1 MVVKTL
7 TIDDQFVSARP
18 EQTLLE
24 TAKDAGIH
32 IPTLCSMEGISSIG
46 ACRLCLVE
54 VEGSAKL
61 LPACVTRAEEGMVV
75 QTHTERLQRY
85 RRLIVELL
93 LAEGNHVCSIC
104 VANGDCELQD
114 LAVEMG
120 VDHVDLPY
128 QFPHRPIDI
137 SHKRFGLDHNRC
149 VMCTRCIRVCDELEG
164 AHTWDM
170 ADRGRDAH
178 IISDLNQPWGQASS
192 CTSCGKCVNA
202 CPTGALFHKGATV
215 GARHRDRDQLRF
227 IATAQRQRQWLRDA
241 PQSPSQ

>member
-1 MVVKTL
+1 MVVTTL
-7 TIDDQFVSARP
+7 TIDDQLVSARSD
-18 EQTLLE
+18 QTLLE

-32 IPTLCSMEGISSIG
+32 IPTLCSMAGISSIG
-46 ACRLCLVE
+46 ACRMCLVE
-54 VEGSAKL
+54 VEGRAQL

-120 VDHVDLPY
+120 VDHIELPY

-137 SHKRFGLDHNRC
+137 SHQRFGLDHNRC
-149 VMCTRCIRVCDELEG
+149 VLAAFG
-164 AHTWDM
+164 
-170 ADRGRDAH
+170 
-178 IISDLNQPWGQASS
+178 
-192 CTSCGKCVNA
+192 CVTN
-202 CPTGALFHKGATV
+202 
-215 GARHRDRDQLRF
+215 
-227 IATAQRQRQWLRDA
+227 
-241 PQSPSQ
+241 